1 MKIAQIISTPPFAWA
16 TGGCARVA
24 FELSKELAMRGH
36 EITIITTDLYK
47 PNIRY
52 ISYSDPEIIDG
63 IEIKRF
69 RYVSDYL
76 AWHKKLYI
84 SVPLIKYLK
93 NNLINYDI
101 VHLHDLI
108 SLQAYYTSKYCEI
121 YNIPY
126 VLSTHGSVN
135 WLCEKRFPNTFYKK
149 YIGINILNY
158 SKIITTLN
166 AQEAKMC
173 ESLGIDKKKIEVLS
187 NPINLTYYSN
197 LPDRNSFKCKYNI
210 NDKFKLVLYVGRV
223 EKSKGLELLL
233 SAFSDVIK
241 EIVNSILV
249 IVGPDDGYLP
259 NLIRIVKMLKLEQNV
274 IITGYID
281 EDEKLAA
288 YLSADV
294 HVSPRLWEPFGITLI
309 ESCACGTPVICS
321 KGCGIADIIES
332 GAGFTFSTKEDL
344 KTHLI
349 NILSSDE
356 NLIKKIRTDCKKI
369 IFTHFNSSK
378 IADKLEN
385 IYERVNTK

>member
-1 MKIAQIISTPPFAWA
+1 MKIAQVISTPPFAWA

-24 FELSKELAMRGH
+24 FELSKELATRGH

-47 PNIRY
+47 PNKRY
-52 ISYSDPEIIDG
+52 DSDPEIING

-69 RYVSDYL
+69 RYISDYL
-76 AWHKKLYI
+76 AWHRKIYI
-84 SVPLIKYLK
+84 SPALIKNLK

-108 SLQAYYTSKYCEI
+108 SLQAYYTSKYCKMYEV
-121 YNIPY
+121 PY
-126 VLSTHGSVN
+126 VVSTHGSVN
-135 WLCEKRFPNTFYKK
+135 WLCEKRFLNTFYKNNF
-149 YIGINILNY
+149 GINILNN

-173 ESLGIDKKKIEVLS
+173 ESIGIGKKKIKVLS
-187 NPINLTYYSN
+187 NPINLADYSN
-197 LPDRNSFKCKYNI
+197 LPKKNNFKNKYNI
-210 NDKFKLVLYVGRV
+210 KNNYKVVLYLGRV
-223 EKSKGLELLL
+223 EKSKGLDLLL

-241 EIVNSILV
+241 DIENSILV

-259 NLIRIVKMLKLEQNV
+259 NLIRIVKSLKLEQNV

-294 HVSPRLWEPFGITLI
+294 HVSPRPWEPFGITLI

-344 KTHLI
+344 KKCLI
-349 NILSSDE
+349 NILSSND
-356 NLIKKIRTDCKKI
+356 NAIKKIRTDCKQI
-369 IFTHFNSSK
+369 VSNHFDSAK

-385 IYERVNTK
+385 IYKKVLLKK